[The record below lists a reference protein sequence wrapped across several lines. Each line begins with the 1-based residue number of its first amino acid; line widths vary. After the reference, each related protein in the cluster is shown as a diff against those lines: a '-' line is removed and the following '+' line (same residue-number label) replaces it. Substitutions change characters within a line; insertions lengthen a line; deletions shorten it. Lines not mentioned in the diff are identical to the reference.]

1 MNSTAQGQRQTQVAL
16 FAFGGVCFYF
26 FNQHLCVSIKQR
38 LLSPFKVKATS
49 GYSDLA
55 SWPLITEKPFDS
67 FPGAPMAG
75 VQSCLKDKGSELFL
89 TCLDLSLMVKQV
101 FLERKMHDSGH

>member
-1 MNSTAQGQRQTQVAL
+1 
-16 FAFGGVCFYF
+16 
-26 FNQHLCVSIKQR
+26 
-38 LLSPFKVKATS
+38 
-49 GYSDLA
+49 
-55 SWPLITEKPFDS
+55 
-67 FPGAPMAG
+67 MAG